1 MRKGG
6 MPAILLLLLA
16 AIAVLCSCEE
26 PQMMEAGGS
35 LEVRVVDPQDSKMLA
50 PAGSHDVTHH
60 LITVENAQG
69 EKFVSGHLEK
79 GKIFSILYIPV
90 GQWKVTVEACIER
103 MGPDGVAGYE
113 TVAMGFA
120 DDVSITAGM
129 TSEIVVTVDTLVADS
144 PITVSSMGLLLPGA
158 GISPTSISFTDQKD
172 GTRVEAGFTMAVGQ
186 DEAGGAM
193 AIVDLEAEGGGDLM
207 LDPGIWRV
215 DVTAAAAGGQEW
227 KASELLKVVSGM
239 DGDLGAVGMFTGY
252 APAGGYDY
260 GVASAEGV
268 SEVDRKGDGVV
279 TGAWTY
285 DSTSGLS
292 LPVGFSSPLE
302 DASVSLS
309 LDGKEGV
316 AGLEYAGL
324 SSSASP
330 VGVVHVAPGLLDDGA
345 EHRLTVSCD
354 TLDSFVTLLI
364 DSRCTGAATED
375 AT

>member
-50 PAGSHDVTHH
+50 PAGGHDVTHH
-60 LITVENAQG
+60 LITVRNGQG
-69 EKFVSGHLEK
+69 EEFKSGYLEK
-79 GKIFSILYIPV
+79 GMIFSILYIPI
-90 GQWKVTVEACIER
+90 GQWDVSVEACIGRTQADSSVE
-103 MGPDGVAGYE
+103 YE
-113 TVAMGFA
+113 TVAIGTA
-120 DDVSITAGM
+120 EDVQITAGR
-129 TSEIVVTVDTLVADS
+129 TSEVSVTVDTLVSDA
-144 PITVSSMGLLLPGA
+144 PIAISSMGILLPGA
-158 GISPTSISFTDQKD
+158 GISPTSISFTDQKG
-172 GTRVEAGFTMAVGQ
+172 GTRVEADFTVAVDQ
-186 DEAGGAM
+186 AEAGGAM
-193 AIVDLEAEGGGDLM
+193 AIVDLESEGGGDLM
-207 LDPGIWRV
+207 LDPGIWRI
-215 DVTAAAAGGQEW
+215 DVTAASAEGQEW

-239 DGDLGAVGMFTGY
+239 DGALGAVGMFTGY
-252 APAGGYDY
+252 APVEGHDY

-268 SEVDRKGDGVV
+268 AEVDRKGDGIV

-292 LPVGFSSPLE
+292 LPVGFSAPLE
-302 DASVSLS
+302 AASISLS
-309 LDGKEGV
+309 LDGVEDV

-324 SSSASP
+324 STSASP
-330 VGVVHVAPGLLDDGA
+330 VGVVHVDSGLLDDGA

-364 DSRCTGAATED
+364 DSRCTGAGA
-375 AT
+375 